1 MTPQLHSEP
10 QPRQDLSLLW
20 PENTRPSSPA
30 SRNWPGNS
38 IRDTGLTEL
47 LEFLKFSSG
56 VKPGAVLAEA
66 LLDLCTDQQVIGY
79 RQEVLEDVLF
89 HPELEIRLKAVLPQI
104 TTLTDYVASRDR
116 RLSPLHEV
124 SWRLGE
130 LELYLQCV
138 EGLLE
143 ALQGVPL
150 KSQGLRDLH
159 HHLQAIQ
166 QDPLFASLKKEL
178 PEMQAR
184 FGGLASISIG
194 VNLDAQ
200 LKPVEATLLA
210 VHGEPFKGAPLLG
223 RLFGTRPKEG
233 SSNGMGPLHVLPFRQ
248 EHIGGAHFQH
258 HERQDT
264 LLHPLF
270 ADLARIIGDVAKPI
284 SKGLAQYTSLS
295 GKLLARLEPEFHFYL
310 GATSIIRRIQQ
321 SGLPMCKPQIAPMQ
335 ERTCQIEASF
345 NINLALRHL
354 ARSGVSQADLKG
366 TIKTNPV
373 DFSDTGRIF
382 LVTGPN
388 RGGKTTYTQA
398 VSLAQA
404 MFQAGWYVPGSQAR
418 ISPVDRIYTHF
429 PVEERP
435 DLETGRFGE
444 EASRLG
450 EVFQKA
456 TSHSLILLNES
467 LTSTNLTESLFLA
480 EDVVRGLRFL
490 GARAIFNT
498 HFHELAR
505 NFEQINASVSGAA
518 RVVSLVAE
526 VETDPEGEIQPTYR
540 IRQGLPQGVSYA
552 RRIAAQHG
560 ISFEK
565 ISKALQERGVTST
578 EHTPT
583 ES

>member
-1 MTPQLHSEP
+1 MTSQRSEEATD
-10 QPRQDLSLLW
+10 RQDLSLLW
-20 PENTRPSSPA
+20 PEHTRPTAPSA
-30 SRNWPGNS
+30 RNWPGNS
-38 IRDTGLTEL
+38 IRDTGLSEL
-47 LEFLKFSSG
+47 LEFFKFSSG

-66 LLDLCTDQQVIGY
+66 LLDLCTDPQVIEY
-79 RQEVLEDVLF
+79 RQAVLEDVLF
-89 HPELEIRLKAVLPQI
+89 HPQFESRLKEVIPQI

-143 ALQGVPL
+143 AMGGVSFH
-150 KSQGLRDLH
+150 SQGFRDLQS
-159 HHLQAIQ
+159 HLTGIQ
-166 QDPLFASLKKEL
+166 QDPLFASLKHEL

-200 LKPVEATLLA
+200 FKPVEATLLG
-210 VHGEPFKGAPLLG
+210 VHGEAFKGAPLLG
-223 RLFGTRPKEG
+223 RLFGTKPRSG
-233 SSNGMGPLHVLPFRQ
+233 SSSGLGPLHVLPFRQ
-248 EHIGGAHFQH
+248 EIINGASFQH
-258 HERQDT
+258 YERQDT

-284 SKGLAQYTSLS
+284 SKALAQYTSLS
-295 GKLLARLEPEFHFYL
+295 GKLLSRLEPEFHFYL
-310 GATSIIRRIQQ
+310 GAVSIIRKLQN
-321 SGLPMCKPQIAPMQ
+321 SGLPLCKPQIAPMS
-335 ERTCQIEASF
+335 ERTCQIQQNY
-345 NINLALRHL
+345 NINLALRHIQRTPDENL
-354 ARSGVSQADLKG
+354 QK
-366 TIKTNPV
+366 TIITNTV
-373 DFSDTGRIF
+373 DFGEEGRVF
-382 LVTGPN
+382 LITGPN

-398 VSLAQA
+398 VSLTQA
-404 MFQAGWYVPGSQAR
+404 LFQAGWYVPGSHAR
-418 ISPVDRIYTHF
+418 ISPVDHIYTHF
-429 PVEERP
+429 PMEERP

-450 EVFQKA
+450 DIFQKA
-456 TSHSLILLNES
+456 TRYSLILLNES

-480 EDVVRGLRFL
+480 EDVVRGLRLL

-498 HFHELAR
+498 HLHELAR
-505 NFEQINASVSGAA
+505 NASRINQDLAGEA

-526 VETDPEGEIQPTYR
+526 VQTDSSGEIQPTYQVR
-540 IRQGLPQGVSYA
+540 PGLPQGVSYA

-565 ISKALQERGVTST
+565 IAQTLQDRGEV
-578 EHTPT
+578 
-583 ES
+583 

>member
-1 MTPQLHSEP
+1 MTSQLFEDGRTS
-10 QPRQDLSLLW
+10 RQDLSLLW
-20 PENTRPSSPA
+20 PEHTRPSVPS

-38 IRDTGLTEL
+38 IRDTGLSEL
-47 LEFLKFSSG
+47 LDFLKYSSG

-66 LLDLCTDQQVIGY
+66 LLDLCTDATVIEY
-79 RQEVLEDVLF
+79 RQAVLEDVLF
-89 HPELEIRLKAVLPQI
+89 HPDFEQRLKEVIPQI
-104 TTLTDYVASRDR
+104 ATLTDYVASRDR

-143 ALQGVPL
+143 AMSGVSLQ
-150 KSQGLRDLH
+150 SQGFRDLYV
-159 HHLQAIQ
+159 HLSAIQ
-166 QDPLFASLKKEL
+166 HDPLFASLKREL

-233 SSNGMGPLHVLPFRQ
+233 SSNGIGPLHVLPFRQ
-248 EHIGGAHFQH
+248 EMINGASFQH
-258 HERQDT
+258 YERQDT

-284 SKGLAQYTSLS
+284 SKSLAQYTSLS
-295 GKLLARLEPEFHFYL
+295 GKLLSRLEPEFHFYL
-310 GATSIIRRIQQ
+310 GATSIVRKLQS
-321 SGLPMCKPQIAPMQ
+321 SGLPMCKPQIAPMS
-335 ERTCQIEASF
+335 ERSCQIEENY
-345 NINLALRHL
+345 NINLALRHIQRTPEEAL
-354 ARSGVSQADLKG
+354 QQ
-366 TIKTNPV
+366 TITTNSV
-373 DFSDTGRIF
+373 NFGDEGRIF
-382 LVTGPN
+382 VITGPN

-398 VSLAQA
+398 VSLTQA
-404 MFQAGWYVPGSQAR
+404 LFQAGWYVPGSQAR
-418 ISPVDRIYTHF
+418 ISPVDHIYTHF
-429 PVEERP
+429 PMEERP

-444 EASRLG
+444 EAARLG
-450 EVFQKA
+450 EIFQKA
-456 TSHSLILLNES
+456 TPYSLVLLNES
-467 LTSTNLTESLFLA
+467 LTSTNLTESLHLA
-480 EDVVRGLRFL
+480 EDVVRGLRLL

-498 HFHELAR
+498 HLHELAR
-505 NFEQINASVSGAA
+505 NAEHLNTEVAGAA
-518 RVVSLVAE
+518 KVVSLVAE
-526 VETDPEGEIQPTYR
+526 VTTDRAGDIQPTYQVR
-540 IRQGLPQGVSYA
+540 PGLPQGISYA

-565 ISKALQERGVTST
+565 ISETLKRRNEQ
-578 EHTPT
+578 
-583 ES
+583 